1 MLITPVDFLKNFLWK
16 YVDISVTNAD
26 VGIIKHIFCSKKY
39 IDKTVSFMY
48 KFHCLQPETA
58 NIFVFI
64 LLQIDSLTLRNFLKF
79 FFVQHK
85 KLHNTHTIKPLKS
98 LQDLNSFIDSE
109 HKLEL
114 LIYSIYQYF

>member
-16 YVDISVTNAD
+16 YVEISVTNAD
-26 VGIIKHIFCSKKY
+26 VIIIKHMFCSKKY
-39 IDKTVSFMY
+39 TDKTVSFIY
-48 KFHCLQPETA
+48 KFDCLKPETA

-64 LLQIDSLTLRNFLKF
+64 LLQIDKLTLHNFLKF
-79 FFVQHK
+79 FIVQHK
-85 KLHNTHTIKPLKS
+85 KLHNCHTIQPLAS
-98 LQDLNSFIDSE
+98 LQDLNSFIDTE